1 MLAYSTISHLGF
13 ILLALTISS
22 IESTQ
27 AFIFYLMQYSISNL
41 NVFIILVT
49 IGFSLV
55 RRLAFIVVVP
65 EGIRVMDIL
74 CKSVSLPKTEMVKG
88 PKHASKVGSGIMANM
103 SYNNLRDKF
112 SHGVFVVLVGL
123 KTTPVVARYTTV
135 FEFGKSVKSFL
146 KSISEKQYLTK
157 IIELSPNRKVTNIMQ
172 RNSGSPKGG
181 NLYR

>member
-55 RRLAFIVVVP
+55 RRLAFIMAVP
-65 EGIRVMDIL
+65 KGIRVIDTP
-74 CKSVSLPKTEMVKG
+74 CKSTSLPKAEMVEG
-88 PKHASKVGSGIMANM
+88 PKHASKVDYGILTKL
-103 SYNNLRDKF
+103 SYNSLRDMF
-112 SHGVFVVLVGL
+112 SHGVLVVLVGL
-123 KTTPVVARYTTV
+123 KTIPVVVFYTTV
-135 FEFGKSVKSFL
+135 SEFGKSVKSCL
-146 KSISEKQYLTK
+146 KSISESQYLAK
-157 IIELSPNRKVTNIMQ
+157 VIELSPNRKAINVMQ

-181 NLYR
+181 NSYW